1 MDPGLAQVLTGL
13 TVARLERRAKYLL
26 FRLGPG
32 ALMVH
37 LGMSGS
43 LQLKHPPFERLRHDH
58 VLLTLGSGA
67 VLVFNDPR
75 RFGSMHWLG
84 SAPEDHRLLAHL
96 GPEPLSPAFD
106 GTYLAA
112 QAKGR
117 SAPVKAFLMDGSV
130 VVGVGN
136 IYATEALF
144 LAGIHPR
151 RPARRISAARYDR
164 LATEVRTVLTQA
176 IAAGAPPFGIS
187 LMARGARATFSRP
200 CTPMVGRASRAPA
213 VQHL

>member
-1 MDPGLAQVLTGL
+1 
-13 TVARLERRAKYLL
+13 
-26 FRLGPG
+26 
-32 ALMVH
+32 MVH

-43 LQLKHPPFERLRHDH
+43 LQMKHPPFERLRHDH

-164 LATEVRTVLTQA
+164 LATEVRPCSPRPLPR
-176 IAAGAPPFGIS
+176 GAPPFGIS

-200 CTPMVGRASRAPA
+200 CTPMVGRPA
-213 VQHL
+213 VPPLYNTLKGGVRPAGDGVLSPLPTLAAVLGP